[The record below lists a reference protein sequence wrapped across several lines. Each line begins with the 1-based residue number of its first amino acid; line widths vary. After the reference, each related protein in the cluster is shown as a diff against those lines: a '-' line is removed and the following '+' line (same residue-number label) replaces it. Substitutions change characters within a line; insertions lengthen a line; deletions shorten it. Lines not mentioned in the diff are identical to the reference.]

1 MALEPITREE
11 KFMAMAAG
19 EDVGKLTPITRQEM
33 FLKQIAD
40 SAGGGGGGGT
50 GGEGGTVSIS
60 YEQVFD
66 HNYPFNFNGFSVT
79 GEQAQ
84 KLADANEI
92 YMYADFG
99 SVYGKGNVRVSV
111 NFRFAEGRSHSFSC
125 VLEDRETDAG
135 VEQGWIVKLTKLDSA
150 TYILE
155 DSLYANSYPVEERQM
170 RKFILSSEMPF
181 GDLPSLTMNVMPA
194 DGESQAETPS
204 FSARVTIFARSNGT
218 FGLTEDVKDELV
230 QGVLNALP
238 TWEGGAY

>member
-19 EDVGKLTPITRQEM
+19 EAVGKLTPITRQEM

-50 GGEGGTVSIS
+50 GGDGGTVSLS

-66 HNYPFNFNGFSVT
+66 HNSLFNFTGFSVT

-111 NFRFAEGRSHSFSC
+111 NFRFAEGRSHSFYC

-135 VEQGWIVKLTKLDSA
+135 TSLDWLVKITKLDES
-150 TYILE
+150 TYLVE
-155 DSLYANSYPVEERQM
+155 DAVCANHLPVEMRGM
-170 RKFILSSEMPF
+170 RKFILVSDMPF
-181 GDLPSLTMNVMPA
+181 GDLPSLTMNVFPA
-194 DGESQAETPS
+194 DGESQAETIS
-204 FSARVTIFARSNGT
+204 LSARVTIFARSNGT

-230 QGVLNALP
+230 QDVLDALP
-238 TWEGGAY
+238 TWTGGAY